1 MREQPILAHGIIR
14 KVQSDRVYEVELP
27 NGKCI
32 TGHLPNP
39 LAKLSRELIP
49 GVHVRLEMTPFDFE
63 KGRIAGIV
71 IDADA

>member
-1 MREQPILAHGIIR
+1 MSEQPIHADGIIR
-14 KVQSDRVYEVELP
+14 KVQSDRVCQVELP

-32 TGHLPNP
+32 TGHLPSP
-39 LAKLSRELIP
+39 LAKLSGELLP

-71 IDADA
+71 NDADA